1 MTIFR
6 QLVYYVAQ
14 KAAANPEAREKATKV
29 ARGVIQKTQQIAKED
44 DPSYAAGRA
53 VRQAF
58 DKLRNKR

>member
-1 MTIFR
+1 MTILR

-14 KAAANPEAREKATKV
+14 KAAANPKAREKAIEA
-29 ARGVIQKTQQIAKED
+29 ARAVVQKSKQIAED
-44 DPSYAAGRA
+44 NNRAHAAGRA